1 MKGVKP
7 HVLTTCIMI
16 MTVDKKSEMK
26 QVRRRFPNWLRGII
40 VKVEPQ
46 KKF

>member
-1 MKGVKP
+1 MYY
-7 HVLTTCIMI
+7 VLTTCI

-46 KKF
+46 KKVLGGYN